1 MSAVVSPIR
10 EPLVTG
16 AKTYHQITE
25 DLISPTERT
34 PPKSWVIGLI
44 LSIIT
49 FSFGAFCLLWTIW
62 HGIGTWNLNRTIG
75 WGWDITNFVWWI
87 GIGHAGT
94 LISAI
99 LLECGWQC
107 SSSLIQ
113 IQEVHYGLTSTLH
126 YCGMY
131 LRSLHTLQY
140 LFFSG
145 TLDLYLIL
153 QRLEIELGVTLI
165 NPCWYSNAAC
175 TFGTHHCII

>member
-1 MSAVVSPIR
+1 MSAIVSPIR

-75 WGWDITNFVWWI
+75 WGVSVTP
-87 GIGHAGT
+87 
-94 LISAI
+94 
-99 LLECGWQC
+99 
-107 SSSLIQ
+107 
-113 IQEVHYGLTSTLH
+113 VH
-126 YCGMY
+126 
-131 LRSLHTLQY
+131 
-140 LFFSG
+140 
-145 TLDLYLIL
+145 
-153 QRLEIELGVTLI
+153 
-165 NPCWYSNAAC
+165 
-175 TFGTHHCII
+175 